1 MDPFNELPE
10 PVQSVARRNWSR
22 VEDAPALDALPGVA
36 RVFACSDF
44 IAATATAERGLLHAF
59 VEVGFDLVLD
69 RAYHERALAT
79 ALDAIGPDDDSAP
92 VVRHY
97 RRTQLA
103 RIAWRDL
110 AGLASLETT
119 LGELSDLADACITAA
134 LGHAEASLIE
144 RHGVPR
150 DAEGRTQRLVVLA
163 MGKLG
168 AHELNLSSDI
178 DLIFAWPEPGST
190 DGERSISNEEF
201 FDRLG
206 KRLVRALESYRVDMR
221 LRPFGDSGPLTLSFG
236 ALESYYQEHGREW
249 ERYALIKARA
259 VTGDPGD
266 GARVL
271 ALLRPFVYRRYLDYG
286 SFEQLR
292 RMKAKIAREVARK
305 ELADNVKLGPGGI
318 REVEFIGQAYQLI
331 RGGREP
337 ALQDRSILRVLQ
349 LLAEG
354 RHVSATAVEALSDA
368 YRFLRRVEN
377 RLQAQG
383 DQQVHELPD
392 DELARARLACAMG
405 FADWDEF
412 SAALMKVRG
421 AVTAQFDAVFFGH
434 DAAPDPTSGVWRH
447 EDDPATATALTA
459 MGFGDAPRVAARLL
473 EMRRGAY
480 WRAIGDAGRTR
491 LDQLIPAALDAAAAQ
506 TNPDETLYRLL
517 KVIEAIDRRIS
528 YLALM
533 VESPNALKHLARLC
547 SASSLVADRVARTP
561 LLLDELLDPRIFTD
575 PPTRDSL
582 ADDLRQMLFGL
593 PADDLERQMDALRAF
608 YHGAVL
614 RIAVTDLTGMLPLM
628 KVSDRLTDVAEL
640 IIGHALALAQAQLA
654 SKHGAP
660 QGEFVVIAYGKL
672 GGLELAYGSDL
683 DLVFLHDAAE
693 DTMLFARLAQRI
705 VHLLSTATAAGP
717 LYEVDTR
724 LRPSGASGL
733 LVSTMAAF
741 ESYQSSEAW
750 TWEHQA
756 LLRARPVA
764 GSAELGD
771 AFLRVRRDVLTRPRD
786 AAALR
791 DEVSAMRARMRA
803 ELGAARAGLF
813 DLKQDVGGIA
823 DIEFLVQYL
832 VLANAA
838 DHPSLVAW
846 PDNIRQLDAL
856 VESGVLGGE
865 TGRRLADAYRALRE
879 RVHRLGLKGEPA
891 RVPDSEF
898 ADERA
903 FVQAL
908 WHERFGAIIT
918 P

>member
-1 MDPFNELPE
+1 MDPFLELPAALQE
-10 PVQSVARRNWSR
+10 VARRNWSR
-22 VEDAPALDALPGVA
+22 LADPPPLAELPGVA
-36 RVFACSDF
+36 TVFACSDF
-44 IAATATAERGLLHAF
+44 IAGAAAAEPGLLHGF
-59 VEVGFDLVLD
+59 ITVGFDTVLD
-69 RAYHERALAT
+69 RTHHERALMAELGVL
-79 ALDAIGPDDDSAP
+79 APDGDPEP

-97 RRTQLA
+97 RRSQLA

-110 AGLASLETT
+110 AGLATLETT
-119 LGELSDLADACITAA
+119 LEELSDLADACIAAA
-134 LGHAEASLIE
+134 LGFAEAALID

-150 DAEGRTQRLVVLA
+150 DADGRPQRLVVLA

-178 DLIFAWPEPGST
+178 DLIFAWPESGTT
-190 DGERSISNEEF
+190 DGERAISNEEF

-236 ALESYYQEHGREW
+236 ALESYYQEHGRDW

-259 VTGDPGD
+259 VTGEPGD

-292 RMKAKIAREVARK
+292 RMKAKIAREVARQ

-337 ALQDRSILRVLQ
+337 ALQDRSILRVLG
-349 LLAEG
+349 LLAER
-354 RHVSATAVEALSDA
+354 RHLEAAAVDSLTDA

-383 DQQVHELPD
+383 DQQVHELPVD
-392 DELARARLACAMG
+392 DLGRARLARAMA
-405 FADWDEF
+405 FPAWDEF
-412 SAALMKVRG
+412 SVALAQVRG
-421 AVTAQFDAVFFGH
+421 AVTAQFEGVFFGH
-434 DAAPDPTSGVWRH
+434 ESAPADHNVWRH
-447 EDDPATATALTA
+447 EEGAAAGSALA
-459 MGFGDAPRVAARLL
+459 EAGFSDAARVAARLL
-473 EMRRGAY
+473 ELRRGSY
-480 WRAIGDAGRTR
+480 WRAIGDAGRAR
-491 LDQLIPAALDAAAAQ
+491 LDQLIPAALDAAAVQ
-506 TNPDETLYRLL
+506 PNPDETLYRLL

-575 PPTRDSL
+575 PPTREALIDE
-582 ADDLRQMLFGL
+582 LRQMMFGL
-593 PADDLERQMDALRAF
+593 PADDLERQMDAMRAF

-614 RIAVTDLTGMLPLM
+614 RIAVADLTDMLPLM

-654 SKHGAP
+654 AKNGAP

-693 DTMLFARLAQRI
+693 DTVLFARLAQRI
-705 VHLLSTATAAGP
+705 VHLLSTPTAAGP

-733 LVSTMAAF
+733 LVSTIAAF

-771 AFLRVRRDVLTRPRD
+771 AFRRIRRDVLTRPRD
-786 AAALR
+786 AATLR
-791 DEVSAMRARMRA
+791 DEVATMRARMRA

-832 VLANAA
+832 VLENAA
-838 DHPSLVAW
+838 DHSTLVEW

-856 VESGVLGGE
+856 VESGVLGSEMG
-865 TGRRLADAYRALRE
+865 GRLADAYRALRE
-879 RVHRLGLKGEPA
+879 RVHRLGLKGEAA

-898 ADERA
+898 TAERK

-908 WHERFGAIIT
+908 WNERFGAIIA

>member
-1 MDPFNELPE
+1 MDPFSELPE
-10 PVQSVARRNWSR
+10 PVQALARRNWSR
-22 VEDAPALDALPGVA
+22 VEGAPPADALPGLA

-44 IAATATAERGLLHAF
+44 IAGVAAAEPSLLHEF
-59 VEVGFDLVLD
+59 VTTGFDTVLD
-69 RAYHERALAT
+69 RAHHERALSQT
-79 ALDAIGPDDDSAP
+79 LEALAADGDVEP

-97 RRTQLA
+97 RRTRLA

-110 AGLASLETT
+110 AGLATLETT
-119 LGELSDLADACITAA
+119 LTELSDLADACVTAA
-134 LGHAEASLIE
+134 LAHVEASLVQ
-144 RHGVPR
+144 RYGVPR
-150 DAEGRTQRLVVLA
+150 DAEGRAQKLVVLA

-178 DLIFAWPEPGST
+178 DLIFVWPEAGST
-190 DGERSISNEEF
+190 DGERAISNEEF

-206 KRLVRALESYRVDMR
+206 KRLVRALEPYRVDMR
-221 LRPFGDSGPLTLSFG
+221 LRPFGESGPLTLSFG
-236 ALESYYQEHGREW
+236 ALESYYQEHGRDW
-249 ERYALIKARA
+249 ERYALVKARA

-292 RMKAKIAREVARK
+292 RMKTKIAREVARQ

-318 REVEFIGQAYQLI
+318 REIEFIGQAYQLI

-337 ALQDRSILRVLQ
+337 ALQDRSILRVLG

-354 RHVSATAVEALSDA
+354 RHLTLAAVEALTDA

-392 DELARARLACAMG
+392 DDLGRARLACAMDYP
-405 FADWDEF
+405 DWDSF
-412 SAALMKVRG
+412 SAALAQVRG
-421 AVTAQFDAVFFGH
+421 AVTAQFEAVFFGH
-434 DAAPDPTSGVWRH
+434 DTTPPDRGIWRH
-447 EDDPATATALTA
+447 EDDEAAVSALA
-459 MGFGDAPRVAARLL
+459 EAGFEEAPRVAARLL
-473 EMRRGAY
+473 EIRRGSY
-480 WRAIGDAGRTR
+480 WRAIGDAGRAR
-491 LDQLIPAALDAAAAQ
+491 LDQLMPAALDAAAAQ
-506 TNPDETLYRLL
+506 PNPDETLYRLL

-575 PPTRDSL
+575 PPTRETL
-582 ADDLRQMLFGL
+582 TEELRQMLFGL

-614 RIAVTDLTGMLPLM
+614 RIAVADLTDMLPLM

-640 IIGHALALAQAQLA
+640 IIGHSLALAQAQLA
-654 SKHGAP
+654 AKQGVP

-693 DTMLFARLAQRI
+693 DTVLFARLAQRI
-705 VHLLSTATAAGP
+705 VHLLSTPTAAGP

-733 LVSTMAAF
+733 LVSTIAAF
-741 ESYQSSEAW
+741 ESYQTSEAW

-764 GSAELGD
+764 GSAEVGE
-771 AFLRVRRDVLTRPRD
+771 AFLRIRRHVLTRPRD
-786 AAALR
+786 ASTLR
-791 DEVSAMRARMRA
+791 DEVSTMRARMRA

-823 DIEFLVQYL
+823 DIEFLVQFL

-838 DHPSLVAW
+838 DHPALIEW

-856 VESGVLGGE
+856 VVSGVLGDD
-865 TGRRLADAYRALRE
+865 TGRQLADAYRALRE

-903 FVQAL
+903 FVKAL
-908 WHERFGAIIT
+908 WHERFGAIIA

>member
-1 MDPFNELPE
+1 MDPFSELPE
-10 PVQSVARRNWSR
+10 PVQACARLNWSR
-22 VEDAPALDALPGVA
+22 VVDPPEVDALPEVA
-36 RVFACSDF
+36 RVFGCSDF
-44 IAATATAERGLLHAF
+44 IAAAAAAEPRLLQTF
-59 VEVGFDLVLD
+59 VEVGFDTALD
-69 RAYHERALAT
+69 RAHHERALAA
-79 ALDAIGPDDDSAP
+79 ALGALAPDGDPEP
-92 VVRHY
+92 VIRHY

-110 AGLASLETT
+110 AGLAPLETT
-119 LGELSDLADACITAA
+119 LSELSDLADACVSAA
-134 LGHAEASLIE
+134 LDFVEAALVE

-150 DAEGRTQRLVVLA
+150 DEDGRAQRLVVLA

-190 DGERSISNEEF
+190 DGERAISNEEF

-236 ALESYYQEHGREW
+236 ALESYYQEHGRDW

-266 GARVL
+266 GARLL
-271 ALLRPFVYRRYLDYG
+271 AMLRPFVYRRYLDYG

-292 RMKAKIAREVARK
+292 RMKAKIVREVARR

-318 REVEFIGQAYQLI
+318 REIEFIGQAYQLI

-337 ALQDRSILRVLQ
+337 ALQDRSILRVLGV
-349 LLAEG
+349 LAEG
-354 RHVSATAVEALSDA
+354 RHLARAAVDALADA

-392 DELARARLACAMG
+392 DDLGRARLACAMKC
-405 FADWDEF
+405 ADWDEF
-412 SAALMKVRG
+412 SAALAQARC

-434 DAAPDPTSGVWRH
+434 DATPPDRGLWRH
-447 EDDPATATALTA
+447 EDDDAAIAALAAT
-459 MGFGDAPRVAARLL
+459 GFVDAPRVAARLL
-473 EMRRGAY
+473 ELRRGAY
-480 WRAIGDAGRTR
+480 WRAIGDAGRAR

-506 TNPDETLYRLL
+506 PNPDETLYRLL
-517 KVIEAIDRRIS
+517 NVIEAIDRRIS

-575 PPTRDSL
+575 PPTRESL
-582 ADDLRQMLFGL
+582 DDDLRQMLSGL

-614 RIAVTDLTGMLPLM
+614 RIAVADLTGMLPLM

-640 IIGHALALAQAQLA
+640 IIGHALTLAQAQIA
-654 SKHGAP
+654 MKHGAP

-693 DTMLFARLAQRI
+693 DTVLFARLAQRI
-705 VHLLSTATAAGP
+705 VHLLSTPTAAGP

-733 LVSTMAAF
+733 LVSTIAAF
-741 ESYQSSEAW
+741 ESYQKTEAW

-771 AFLRVRRDVLTRPRD
+771 AFLGVRREVLTRPRD
-786 AAALR
+786 TATLR
-791 DEVSAMRARMRA
+791 EEVATMRARMRA
-803 ELGAARAGLF
+803 ELGAARAGRF

-838 DHPSLVAW
+838 DHPALVAW

-856 VESGVLGGE
+856 VESGVLDGE
-865 TGRRLADAYRALRE
+865 VGSRLADAYRTLRE

-891 RVPDSEF
+891 RVPESEF

-903 FVQAL
+903 FVEAL
-908 WHERFGAIIT
+908 WRERFGAIIT